1 MQSALSIHNTFAG
14 RNVLLTGASGFL
26 GKVWLAMVLHR
37 VPTIG
42 KIYVLLRPKALRS
55 ALDRFER
62 MLATSPAFK
71 PLHELHGAAMGA
83 FVASRVEV
91 VEGDVSMPDFGI
103 KDPEQAARLHSEL
116 DLIVNCAG
124 LVDFD
129 PDLREALSTNVDG
142 ARNAAAFTARCAR
155 ARLLHVST
163 CYVTGLRQGTVDET
177 LDPAL
182 SPSGDAFDVEA
193 EFADV
198 NAVASQIVAAHE
210 SPDAEAAALAETL
223 TQMRSKGQDTGN
235 AMLLRNVLRR
245 VKRQRL
251 KDELITEGQRRAK
264 DWGWHNIYTY
274 SKSMAEAIIAR
285 MLPAERW
292 SMFRPAIVES
302 ALEYPFPGWNQGF
315 NTCTPLIY
323 LLGGW
328 FRHLPARIG
337 NPFDVIPVDFVCRGL
352 VVAGAQLLLGQH
364 SPVYQCGSSDRNLLT
379 IDRAIELTALAHR
392 KHLRNHG
399 DTALERVVLS
409 RWDAITT
416 DIDHLLSVPNIRSMA
431 EGLRDWL
438 RDVKAPKFMRE
449 KLDEWADKTDDA
461 LDTVDTIDKMV
472 DLYQPF
478 VHDNHYIFV
487 SQALFTAEIVEAEFR
502 CDPRSIDWRS
512 YWVDTHVP
520 GLRKWCFPLFEN
532 KTPPGYTPP
541 HPFKLPR
548 SGTQPGASTGASTVT
563 EPTRLEPRQPAG
575 MGTPP
580 SSSSSSS
587 SSRAEIH

>member
-1 MQSALSIHNTFAG
+1 MQSALSILESFAG
-14 RNVLLTGASGFL
+14 RHVLLTGASGFL

-37 VPTIG
+37 VPTVG

-55 ALDRFER
+55 ATDRFER
-62 MLATSPAFK
+62 MIASSPAFK
-71 PLHELHGAAMGA
+71 PLHELHGPAMGEFIA
-83 FVASRVEV
+83 ARVEV
-91 VEGDVSMPDFGI
+91 VEGDVSLPGFGI
-103 KDPEQAARLHSEL
+103 QDTELAGRLHRDL

-129 PDLREALSTNVDG
+129 PDLREAMSTNVDG

-163 CYVTGLRQGTVDET
+163 CYVTGLRQGRIDESVD
-177 LDPAL
+177 PRF
-182 SPSGDAFDVEA
+182 SPCGDDFDVEQECA
-193 EFADV
+193 E
-198 NAVASQIVAAHE
+198 VAAATEQIVAAHE
-210 SPDAEAAALAETL
+210 SPDAEAAALAETVQ
-223 TQMRSKGQDTGN
+223 QMRAKGQDEGN
-235 AMLLRNVLRR
+235 PMLLRNILRR

-251 KDELITEGQRRAK
+251 KDDLIAEGQRRAK
-264 DWGWHNIYTY
+264 RWQWHNIYTY
-274 SKSMAEAIIAR
+274 SKSMAEALISSA
-285 MLPAERW
+285 LPAERW

-328 FRHLPARIG
+328 FRELPARIG

-352 VVAGAQLLLGQH
+352 LVAGAAMLRGTH
-364 SPVYQCGSSDRNLLT
+364 APVYQCGSSDRNLLT

-416 DIDHLLSVPNIRSMA
+416 DIDHLLSVPNIRSAA

-438 RDVKAPKFMRE
+438 RDVKSPKFMRAR
-449 KLDEWADKTDDA
+449 LDEWADKTEDA
-461 LDTVDTIDKMV
+461 LDTIETIDKMV

-478 VHDNHYIFV
+478 VNDNQYIFV
-487 SQALFTAEIVEAEFR
+487 SQALFAAEVVEPEFR
-502 CDPRSIDWRS
+502 CDPKSIPWRG
-512 YWVDTHVP
+512 YWVDIHVP

-532 KTPPGYTPP
+532 KTPPGYSPR

-548 SGTQPGASTGASTVT
+548 AASASSSTGDSAALG
-563 EPTRLEPRQPAG
+563 EPTRIEPRSSLPDHGRPAAVVQH
-575 MGTPP
+575 
-580 SSSSSSS
+580 
-587 SSRAEIH
+587 AEVL

>member
-1 MQSALSIHNTFAG
+1 MQPALSIQHTFAG

-62 MLATSPAFK
+62 MLASSPAFK
-71 PLHELHGAAMGA
+71 PLHDLHGAAMGE
-83 FVASRVEV
+83 FIASRVEV
-91 VEGDVSMPDFGI
+91 VEGDVSLPEFGL
-103 KDPEQAARLHSEL
+103 KDPEQAARLHRDL

-163 CYVTGLRQGTVDET
+163 CYVTGLRQGTVEES
-177 LDPAL
+177 LDPGY
-182 SPSGDAFDVEA
+182 SPSGDPFDVEA
-193 EFADV
+193 EHADV
-198 NAVASQIVAAHE
+198 TAAAAQIVAAHD
-210 SPDAEAAALAETL
+210 SPAAEAAALEETL
-223 TQMRSKGQDTGN
+223 TQMRSKGQDPAN

-251 KDELITEGQRRAK
+251 KDELINEGQRRAK
-264 DWGWHNIYTY
+264 QYGWHNIYTY
-274 SKSMAEAIIAR
+274 SKSMAEAVIAR
-285 MLPAERW
+285 MLPADRW

-302 ALEYPFPGWNQGF
+302 AAEYPFPGWNQGF

-337 NPFDVIPVDFVCRGL
+337 NPFDVIPVDYVCRGL
-352 VVAGAQLLLGQH
+352 VVAGASLLLGRH

-416 DIDHLLSVPNIRSMA
+416 DIDHLLSVPNIRSAA

-438 RDVKAPKFMRE
+438 RDVKAPKFMRTT
-449 KLDEWADKTDDA
+449 LDEWADKTDDA

-487 SQALFTAEIVEAEFR
+487 SQALFVAEVVEPEFR

-548 SGTQPGASTGASTVT
+548 TGPQPSTTGPQ
-563 EPTRLEPRQPAG
+563 PTRLEPRSAHTDSG
-575 MGTPP
+575 RTILGVSASVT
-580 SSSSSSS
+580 SSSA
-587 SSRAEIH
+587 SRAEVL